1 MHATACQLRAN
12 QRMDEIEH
20 MKQGTHCNK
29 VLKKLVCFFARFGL
43 PDVLV
48 SDNGPP
54 FNSHNFVN
62 FLERQGIRVM
72 KSPPYN
78 PASNGQAERLVR
90 TVKEVLKCFLLE
102 PEVAILDLEDQI
114 NLFLFNFRNN
124 NLSKDGRFPS
134 EKIFCYKPKTVLDLI
149 NPKKHYKN
157 NISEPQSDEETTTK
171 NQCGRIPRRPNDAID
186 ELMTGDEVWYKNHN
200 PQIHARWIKA
210 TFIKKYSHNTFQIRI
225 GSANVMAHRT
235 QIKICKDTSWQRPN
249 VLINLGGAES
259 VSNEEQG
266 ASTVQQNE
274 SRDKPKELPRG
285 SKKRKHPVSEDEAT
299 EPRRSKRERKTNKSD
314 DYFYS

>member
-1 MHATACQLRAN
+1 MILS
-12 QRMDEIEH
+12 
-20 MKQGTHCNK
+20 QGSLAVSTT
-29 VLKKLVCFFARFGL
+29 KLVDESGGA
-43 PDVLV
+43 
-48 SDNGPP
+48 
-54 FNSHNFVN
+54 
-62 FLERQGIRVM
+62 
-72 KSPPYN
+72 KSRKITNRHRCYAQFRSAFIP
-78 PASNGQAERLVR
+78 
-90 TVKEVLKCFLLE
+90 VKTKVGT
-102 PEVAILDLEDQI
+102 
-114 NLFLFNFRNN
+114 FLFG
-124 NLSKDGRFPS
+124 KGR
-134 EKIFCYKPKTVLDLI
+134 KRAKA
-149 NPKKHYKN
+149 
-157 NISEPQSDEETTTK
+157 
-171 NQCGRIPRRPNDAID
+171 RIQ
-186 ELMTGDEVWYKNHN
+186 L
-200 PQIHARWIKA
+200 
-210 TFIKKYSHNTFQIRI
+210 IRI